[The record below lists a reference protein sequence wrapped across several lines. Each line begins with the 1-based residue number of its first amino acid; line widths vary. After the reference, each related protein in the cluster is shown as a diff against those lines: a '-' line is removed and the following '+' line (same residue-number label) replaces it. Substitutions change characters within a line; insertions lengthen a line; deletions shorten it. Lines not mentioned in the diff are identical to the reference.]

1 MMEGIEVLA
10 TIPEGVNFAP
20 NLPIAIIFGGIM
32 WLGFGIWC
40 ASDTDSILAGLLI
53 GFLVGTVA
61 FLVTAGVSMKPTEFI
76 DTYKV
81 TISDDIKLNEFYER
95 YEILEQ
101 EGKIFTIKERLDEI
115 TDDHPTL

>member
-10 TIPEGVNFAP
+10 TIPKGINLVP
-20 NLPIAIIFGGIM
+20 NLPFAIIVGGII
-32 WLGFGIWC
+32 GIGIGIWC
-40 ASDTDSILAGLLI
+40 ATDTGSIIAGLLI

-61 FLVTAGVSMKPTEFI
+61 FLVTAGMSMKPTEFI

-81 TISDDIKLNEFYER
+81 IISDDIKLNKFYER

-101 EGKIFTIKERLDEI
+101 EGKIFTIKEKIEDGSNSL
-115 TDDHPTL
+115 PTS

>member
-10 TIPEGVNFAP
+10 TIPKGTNFVPNFLFATIAGV
-20 NLPIAIIFGGIM
+20 IV
-32 WLGFGIWC
+32 WLGFGIWLGI
-40 ASDTDSILAGLLI
+40 DSGSIFMGLFF
-53 GFLVGTVA
+53 GFLVGGVIFALVVA
-61 FLVTAGVSMKPTEFI
+61 ISEEPTEFVN
-76 DTYKV
+76 TYKV

-115 TDDHPTL
+115 IDDHPTL

>member
-10 TIPEGVNFAP
+10 TIPEGVNLAP

-81 TISDDIKLNEFYER
+81 IISDDIKLNEFYER

-101 EGKIFTIKERLDEI
+101 EGKIFTIKEKTEDGNNGL
-115 TDDHPTL
+115 PTS